1 MFSFVFMKILE
12 STPERYD
19 WGINL
24 FSLGR
29 ITAIKEWI
37 VNNYIDKGDRVL
49 DVGCGTGTLA
59 IMMARKGAL
68 VKGTDISKQMLSVA
82 KGAIKTLGLENS
94 INLRET
100 SIVGL
105 GKYFKDESIDK
116 VISTLVFSELSTD
129 ERIYVLEES
138 RRILRENG
146 LLIIAD
152 ETRPRSVFRR
162 LIYALV
168 RIPLAILTFIFTQ
181 SIFHSVKDLEKSI
194 SNAGFRIISNQKQFL
209 GAFETIIAQ
218 KGT

>member
-37 VNNYIDKGDRVL
+37 VNNYINKGDRVL

-59 IMMARKGAL
+59 VMMARKGAL
-68 VKGTDISKQMLSVA
+68 VKGIDISKQMLSVA
-82 KGAIKTLGLENS
+82 DGTIKTQGLENH
-94 INLRET
+94 INLMET

-105 GKYFKDESIDK
+105 GKYFKDESIDT

-138 RRILRENG
+138 RRILRGDG

-152 ETRPRSVFRR
+152 ETRPRSVPGR

-168 RIPLAILTFIFTQ
+168 RIPLAVLTFIFTQ

-194 SNAGFRIISNQKQFL
+194 SNAGFRIISNRKQFL

>member
-68 VKGTDISKQMLSVA
+68 VKGIDISKQMLSVA

-162 LIYALV
+162 LIYVLV

>member
-68 VKGTDISKQMLSVA
+68 VKGIDISKQMLSVA